1 MLQKIV
7 ESTLLVAALLLIQ
20 FMPKAALADSC
31 WVKSACESTGGVWDS
46 EHQNQLPCTKFGEQA
61 TAKCFVKVPDI
72 TLQVA
77 IPGLSDRDAEGRP
90 VIKGGFPAY
99 MAAFYKFF
107 VAALVVIAV
116 GVVMWGGFKRIMA
129 AGSPERVK
137 SANETIIGAITGVV
151 IALISYSLL
160 SLVNPNLV
168 KNFGL
173 NIEKIKPESYGD
185 KCPKYDDARVIYDG
199 GYVRVNGVCSG
210 GRRAGKPCET
220 DAGCTGSG
228 TCVGKDAK
236 FVGSPSFDTCGSELD
251 FGGHTCRG
259 MEGTKI
265 RDTGCFGST
274 PRGGSSREY
283 ECEPF
288 IVTGNFQ
295 ESNLATDEVDLMLVC
310 YNDSLGENKALNC
323 DVGRAGSDVGEN
335 SINVSGQSS
344 YAIGKCFE
352 SGLSG
357 YQSVVPTDWCTNK
370 GGFKGYALI
379 VEPDVHGDYYMF

>member
-185 KCPKYDDARVIYDG
+185 KCPKYDPTDPSIIYKCGHEEVVDG
-199 GYVRVNGVCSG
+199 RACVGQYCE
-210 GRRAGKPCET
+210 AGKGGCYRIDTTGEPLT
-220 DAGCTGSG
+220 DYQCLHKWEV
-228 TCVGKDAK
+228 CGKITDDNVEELHGD
-236 FVGSPSFDTCGSELD
+236 VGSTYSVYDAVCGL
-251 FGGHTCRG
+251 
-259 MEGTKI
+259 
-265 RDTGCFGST
+265 
-274 PRGGSSREY
+274 Y
-283 ECEPF
+283 
-288 IVTGNFQ
+288 
-295 ESNLATDEVDLMLVC
+295 
-310 YNDSLGENKALNC
+310 
-323 DVGRAGSDVGEN
+323 SDDNG
-335 SINVSGQSS
+335 
-344 YAIGKCFE
+344 
-352 SGLSG
+352 
-357 YQSVVPTDWCTNK
+357 
-370 GGFKGYALI
+370 
-379 VEPDVHGDYYMF
+379 